1 MKWFTRIGRLSVVA
15 LLAVPVTTE
24 AQSVDRLSDK
34 DVKQVIDGVD
44 AARDRFEDQL
54 DGKVKNAVIRG
65 TAGEINVKN
74 TLEDFQKDLDKL
86 KERYNGSYA
95 ASAEVEA
102 VLRRANAIGV
112 VMKAQPTGTKGAS
125 EFDRLSMELRRLAAA
140 YHADF
145 PLAEGATVRR
155 IGDGEAAA
163 AAGAVASQ
171 AEQLKRLVNDDKT
184 MAKPDKEALKADV
197 DQVVKQ
203 AKLVQSRLKESKP
216 ASGDARALAE
226 KIAALTEGRHQLP
239 PAILT
244 SVGSLRAPLDKLTQA
259 FGPLVKGTL

>member
-1 MKWFTRIGRLSVVA
+1 MNWYAGIGLSVVA
-15 LLAVPVTTE
+15 MLAVSVTTE

-34 DVKQVIDGVD
+34 DVKQIIESVN

-54 DGKVKNAVIRG
+54 DGKVKNAVLRG

-86 KERYNGSYA
+86 KERYTGSYA
-95 ASAEVEA
+95 ASTEVQA
-102 VLRRANAIGV
+102 VLRRANALGV

-140 YHADF
+140 YNADF
-145 PLAEGATVRR
+145 PLPEGATVRR
-155 IGDGEAAA
+155 IGDGEAAT

-171 AEQLKRLVNDDKT
+171 AEQLKRVVNDDKT
-184 MAKPDKEALKADV
+184 MPKPDRETLKAEV
-197 DQVVKQ
+197 EQVIKQ
-203 AKLVQSRLKESKP
+203 AKLVQSRLNGSKP
-216 ASGDARALAE
+216 ASGDARALGE
-226 KIAALTEGRHQLP
+226 KVAALTEGRHQLS

-244 SVGSLRAPLDKLTQA
+244 AVGGLRAPLDKLAQA
-259 FGPLVKGTL
+259 FGPLTKGT